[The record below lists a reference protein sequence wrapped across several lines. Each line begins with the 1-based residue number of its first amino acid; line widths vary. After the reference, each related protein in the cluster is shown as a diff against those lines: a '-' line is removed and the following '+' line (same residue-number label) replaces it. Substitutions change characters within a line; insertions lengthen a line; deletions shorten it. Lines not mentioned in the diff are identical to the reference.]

1 MPNTPQNVYKD
12 LPNSSFL
19 SHCFSLMPDLS
30 QLVGDVVAWSPQRTS
45 YHLHHHP
52 SNTSSNIHIGVGDS
66 DLSVL
71 EFQMFFSFK
80 NPALALLVVG
90 LTSVS
95 VPPCLLMTEV
105 REGSARITASVLAS
119 FILMT
124 LVLPL
129 WMLNPTC
136 PETAASVLIL
146 SCICC

>member
-19 SHCFSLMPDLS
+19 SHRLSLMPDLS
-30 QLVGDVVAWSPQRTS
+30 QLVGDVVAWFPQRTS

-66 DLSVL
+66 DLSVSLSVL

-95 VPPCLLMTEV
+95 VPPCLLMREV
-105 REGSARITASVLAS
+105 REG
-119 FILMT
+119 ILPG
-124 LVLPL
+124 LLL
-129 WMLNPTC
+129 LFWL
-136 PETAASVLIL
+136 LL
-146 SCICC
+146 F